1 MYDNFTNDSTNS
13 NKIDT
18 TDNKTVDN
26 NLTQIISGSLDSIQ
40 NISKNT
46 DDKNINSIPN
56 IECKSFENNNP
67 NNDNLMS
74 DDNLNF

>member
-40 NISKNT
+40 NISKY
-46 DDKNINSIPN
+46 DKNINSIPN
-56 IECKSFENNNP
+56 IECKSYEITTQTMII
-67 NNDNLMS
+67 LCQMIT
-74 DDNLNF
+74 